1 MTTVFDAGGEGSAKA
16 CWALM
21 RRARADRF
29 WSAPRDAKRPAI
41 SVVEIGYVRRS
52 ESSTE
57 TVESDACSA
66 YETLI
71 ARLSCDRTS
80 TSRMFSHSICK
91 PSSRHYL
98 AGSGTAALERHTR
111 TSGHSFARSD
121 PQVPHRQ
128 QSDNQPLLA
137 NRDSQLRIG
146 PVVGRD
152 PVCSGKLKHASAQP
166 TADKSAALRAQ
177 QLHWGT
183 SHETMSWRSASA
195 T

>member
-98 AGSGTAALERHTR
+98 AETGTAGLECATA
-111 TSGHSFARSD
+111 TSGRSFTGIANGSRRPFAFIWTAEQHDPISCVSTLASTRSMH
-121 PQVPHRQ
+121 P
-128 QSDNQPLLA
+128 
-137 NRDSQLRIG
+137 
-146 PVVGRD
+146 
-152 PVCSGKLKHASAQP
+152 
-166 TADKSAALRAQ
+166 
-177 QLHWGT
+177 
-183 SHETMSWRSASA
+183 
-195 T
+195 